1 MADPLVEAVGVSRRF
16 GSGAGAFDAV
26 REASCTVRP
35 SDRISLAGPSGS
47 GKSTLLHLLAGIDRP
62 SAGSITWP
70 ALGPREE
77 LRPGKIAI
85 VFQGP
90 SLLAPLTAVEN
101 VCLPLL
107 MNGMAEREARVI
119 ADQALERLNVAELA
133 DKLPGEISGG
143 QAQRIAIARA
153 LAVRPRLLLADEP
166 TGQLDSATASE
177 VITTILAVV
186 GEIGAAALVATHDP
200 QVASRFAAT
209 WEMRAGHLAANVPC
223 ST

>member
-1 MADPLVEAVGVSRRF
+1 
-16 GSGAGAFDAV
+16 
-26 REASCTVRP
+26 
-35 SDRISLAGPSGS
+35 
-47 GKSTLLHLLAGIDRP
+47 LLHLLAGIDRP

-101 VCLPLL
+101 VRLPLL

-166 TGQLDSATASE
+166 TGQLDRATASE

-209 WEMRAGHLAANVPC
+209 WEMRAGHLAADVPC